1 MIDINPLTILF
12 AAIFTNNMLLSNFLG
27 MCSFI
32 VVSKDIKTS
41 FSLGQA
47 VTFIMTVTTGINYIV
62 YYYVLV
68 PLEMEYIKYIIFI
81 IVIASFVQLTEIIF
95 KKYFRL
101 LYNTLGIF
109 LPLITVNCAILG
121 ASLFMIIREYSFL
134 QSILFGLGSGI
145 GWTFAIVVMAG
156 IRKQLTQAPI
166 PENLKGASITFI
178 TTGIMA
184 LIFLGFSGLINIQ

>member
-27 MCSFI
+27 MCSFM